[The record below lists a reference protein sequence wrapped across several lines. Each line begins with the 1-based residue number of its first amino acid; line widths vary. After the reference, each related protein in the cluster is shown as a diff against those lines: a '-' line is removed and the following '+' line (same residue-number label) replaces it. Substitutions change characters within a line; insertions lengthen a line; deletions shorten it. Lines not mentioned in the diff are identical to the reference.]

1 MNIGNLIEGRAS
13 SAIVTCT
20 VDQTMRDV
28 VALLADRRIG
38 ALPVMEEGRVA
49 GIFSERDVL
58 YCLAKEGAA
67 ALDRPVATIVCG
79 PETAGDWQRD
89 HESIESNARRPRAGG
104 LGLFFSYDLP
114 GLIPSPA
121 PWSSSRKIWTGSVPI
136 ARMKSRNSTTSTR
149 RSPPVT
155 GIVQHSGQTRTPME
169 HQQL

>member
-58 YCLAKEGAA
+58 YCLAKDGAA
-67 ALDRPVATIVCG
+67 ALDRPVREAM
-79 PETAGDWQRD
+79 TA
-89 HESIESNARRPRAGG
+89 
-104 LGLFFSYDLP
+104 
-114 GLIPSPA
+114 PA
-121 PWSSSRKIWTGSVPI
+121 ITVD
-136 ARMKSRNSTTSTR
+136 RMTEIDDALALMTR
-149 RSPPVT
+149 RRIRHLPVLDGKT
-155 GIVQHSGQTRTPME
+155 LCGFISIGDLVKSKIDQVESEAAQMRQYIQTA
-169 HQQL
+169 